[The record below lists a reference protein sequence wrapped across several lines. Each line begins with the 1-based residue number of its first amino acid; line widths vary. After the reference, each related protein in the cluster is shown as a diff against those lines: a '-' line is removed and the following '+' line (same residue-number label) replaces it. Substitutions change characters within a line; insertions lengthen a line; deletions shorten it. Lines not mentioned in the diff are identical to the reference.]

1 MVRRKGDGSTLDLF
15 TDWEPP
21 KVAVRFEDDARVR
34 ADNVAERISRMV
46 AEVLRDAD
54 MSRGDIADAM
64 GDFMGKPVS
73 KAMLNAYAG
82 QARGDHNI
90 SLARAIALVA
100 VTKDARVIGS
110 ELEPLGLAVVPKR
123 DLHGLRHLAWSERS
137 RKAQAMADAEYQLWK
152 GLA

>member
-1 MVRRKGDGSTLDLF
+1 MVQRRGDDGTLDLF
-15 TDWEPP
+15 RDWEPP

-54 MSRGDIADAM
+54 MSREDIASAM
-64 GDFMGKPVS
+64 GDFLGKPVS
-73 KAMLNAYAG
+73 KAMLDACAA

-123 DLHGLRHLAWSERS
+123 DLHGLRHLAWQERS